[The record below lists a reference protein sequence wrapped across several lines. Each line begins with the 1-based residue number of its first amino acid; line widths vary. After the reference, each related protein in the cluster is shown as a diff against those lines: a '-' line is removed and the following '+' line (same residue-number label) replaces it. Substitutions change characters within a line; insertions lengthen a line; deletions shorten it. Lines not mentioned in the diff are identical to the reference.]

1 MLLKG
6 APMRVSPSPQAGA
19 VTETMIHDLVHEFYR
34 RIRADEVLGPI
45 FARAI
50 GPEENWGPHLA
61 KMCDFWSSVMLM
73 SGRYHGKP
81 MVAHMKVKSI
91 RPEHFAHW
99 LTLFEEA
106 AHDVA
111 GPEAG
116 AVFTEK
122 AKRIAHSLQ
131 LGLFFR
137 PEEADGAKAARN

>member
-6 APMRVSPSPQAGA
+6 VPMHVSPSPQAGA

-34 RIRADEVLGPI
+34 RVQADEVLGPV

-50 GPEENWGPHLA
+50 GNQENWGPHLA

-73 SGRYHGKP
+73 SGRYHGRP
-81 MVAHMKVKSI
+81 MAAHMKVKTI
-91 RPEHFAHW
+91 RPDHFTRW
-99 LTLFEEA
+99 LKLFEEA
-106 AHDVA
+106 AYDVA

-116 AVFTEK
+116 ALFTVK
-122 AKRIAHSLQ
+122 AQRIAHSLQ

-137 PEEADGAKAARN
+137 PEEADGERQT